1 MLQQQHHRAK
11 SIGIDNLVKNI
22 MNSKQKSKSVDDDS
36 ASTDSYK
43 LMSAMNDSEYEQGQ
57 ANSASAAV
65 GKSIGS
71 PSSPSSLSSAS
82 STTSNHSSS
91 SSSGQQHQQHVFQA
105 AVQAL
110 MHQQTS
116 GQHNG
121 LLTSQEKSG
130 SNMQAIQQQ
139 QQINQL
145 LASIAA
151 AQQHQNSQHSNI
163 LLNSLMQQQ
172 LEGGAKKAAG
182 TQKLNV
188 KTKGS
193 NSRSLKGNSVSPPG
207 TGSSCSDDQE
217 AHSPIDSDLVKS
229 EPSFDASHAMESN
242 SDESPFK
249 NQRKNSVKVEFP
261 KPIEDG
267 NDYENDLDRSTN
279 SSMAENSQNPDQEL
293 EDELDDYETSFSR
306 DPKRHRNHST
316 SSPTRSTSSRST
328 SPSTTS
334 YHDSPAAFPSLNPLD
349 SATAML
355 GGLNCTP
362 NGMNSLLDISTESG
376 KKRRTLNGS
385 LSVSER
391 NKKIKP
397 VPADKKDDAYWE
409 RRRKNNEAAKRSR
422 DLRRQKEDEIAV
434 KATVLEQENLKLKA
448 QVTIL
453 KAELSKLH
461 FMLYNR

>member
-22 MNSKQKSKSVDDDS
+22 MNSKQKVKSVDDDS
-36 ASTDSYK
+36 TSADLQK

-57 ANSASAAV
+57 ANTAAAS
-65 GKSIGS
+65 KSIGS

-91 SSSGQQHQQHVFQA
+91 SSNQHQQHALQA

-110 MHQQTS
+110 MHQQQT
-116 GQHNG
+116 GAHHNG
-121 LLTSQEKSG
+121 LLTQEKPN
-130 SNMQAIQQQ
+130 NMQAIQQQ

-151 AQQHQNSQHSNI
+151 AQQHQNSQQSNV
-163 LLNSLMQQQ
+163 LLNNLLQQQ
-172 LEGGAKKAAG
+172 LEGGAKKAG

-188 KTKGS
+188 KTKGA

-217 AHSPIDSDLVKS
+217 AHSPSDSDLVKS
-229 EPSFDASHAMESN
+229 EPNYDVTQAMESN
-242 SDESPFK
+242 SDDLQFK
-249 NQRKNSVKVEFP
+249 NQRKKSLKTEFP

-279 SSMAENSQNPDQEL
+279 SSIAENSQNPDQEL

-334 YHDSPAAFPSLNPLD
+334 YHDSSAAFPSLNPLD

-355 GGLNCTP
+355 GGLNCTAP
-362 NGMNSLLDISTESG
+362 NGMNSFLDISTESG
-376 KKRRTLNGS
+376 KKRRTLNGD

>member
-1 MLQQQHHRAK
+1 
-11 SIGIDNLVKNI
+11 
-22 MNSKQKSKSVDDDS
+22 
-36 ASTDSYK
+36 
-43 LMSAMNDSEYEQGQ
+43 MNDSEYEQGQ
-57 ANSASAAV
+57 ASASNNNHV
-65 GKSIGS
+65 TSNKSIGS

-91 SSSGQQHQQHVFQA
+91 SSSSQQHQQNALQA

-110 MHQQTS
+110 MHQQS
-116 GQHNG
+116 GHTG
-121 LLTSQEKSG
+121 LLTQEKP

-151 AQQHQNSQHSNI
+151 AQQHQNSQQSTNV
-163 LLNSLMQQQ
+163 LLNNLMQQQ

-182 TQKLNV
+182 VQKLNV
-188 KTKGS
+188 KTKGT
-193 NSRSLKGNSVSPPG
+193 NNRSLKGHSVSPPG
-207 TGSSCSDDQE
+207 TGASSCSDEHE
-217 AHSPIDSDLVKS
+217 AHSPSDSDLVKS
-229 EPSFDASHAMESN
+229 EPNYDITQPMDSN
-242 SDESPFK
+242 TDDSK
-249 NQRKNSVKVEFP
+249 NQRRKAVKSEYS
-261 KPIEDG
+261 KLDEGTDH
-267 NDYENDLDRSTN
+267 YEHDLDRSTN
-279 SSMAENSQNPDQEL
+279 SSIAENSHNQDQEL

-306 DPKRHRNHST
+306 DSKRHRNHST

-362 NGMNSLLDISTESG
+362 NGLNSFLDISTESG
-376 KKRRTLNGS
+376 KKRRTLNGD
-385 LSVSER
+385 LSMSER